1 MICIS
6 VSKEVRHFSYFL
18 VEYLSIGAAKGH
30 NKSAIC
36 PGKGEG
42 GVGGWGRRGL
52 LNKGLYCKAL
62 PRGSTTLINSIFDR
76 KCTPF
81 VYPLLTNGA
90 PFTYLV

>member
-6 VSKEVRHFSYFL
+6 VSKYDRHFSYFL
-18 VEYLSIGAAKGH
+18 VQYLSIGAAKGH
-30 NKSAIC
+30 NKRLYVQ
-36 PGKGEG
+36 GR
-42 GVGGWGRRGL
+42 GWGRRGL

-62 PRGSTTLINSIFDR
+62 PQGSTTPINSIFDR

>member
-36 PGKGEG
+36 PGKGG
-42 GVGGWGRRGL
+42 GGGGGGL
-52 LNKGLYCKAL
+52 GEKGV
-62 PRGSTTLINSIFDR
+62 TQ
-76 KCTPF
+76 
-81 VYPLLTNGA
+81 
-90 PFTYLV
+90 

>member
-36 PGKGEG
+36 PGKGGGGRWGFGGEG
-42 GVGGWGRRGL
+42 G
-52 LNKGLYCKAL
+52 Y
-62 PRGSTTLINSIFDR
+62 SI
-76 KCTPF
+76 K
-81 VYPLLTNGA
+81 VYTVRPCPEVQPL
-90 PFTYLV
+90 

>member
-36 PGKGEG
+36 PGKGG
-42 GVGGWGRRGL
+42 GGGWGRRG
-52 LNKGLYCKAL
+52 Y
-62 PRGSTTLINSIFDR
+62 SI
-76 KCTPF
+76 K
-81 VYPLLTNGA
+81 VYNVRPCPEVQPL
-90 PFTYLV
+90 